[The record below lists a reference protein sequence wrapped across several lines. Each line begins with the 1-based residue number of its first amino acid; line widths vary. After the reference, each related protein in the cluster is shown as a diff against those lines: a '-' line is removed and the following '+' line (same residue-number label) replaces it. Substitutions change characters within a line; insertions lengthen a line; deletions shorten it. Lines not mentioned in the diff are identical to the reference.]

1 MTKTT
6 LIVAGFALLSLV
18 TLQAQDAPAPAWR
31 GVVQEQKPLKDAIVI
46 GAQLTE
52 GPAGQSWDFQVLDT
66 NYKTDRRIVQWS
78 GGKISADRSG
88 RLKAF
93 DRGNLIPLG
102 STNLTLS
109 VAAVRTKTHQLLTD
123 AGRKAQT
130 IEYALSR
137 KEGQEQ
143 PQWAVTCLKEDGS
156 RLAVMSFNADKSQ
169 LLEVDLE
176 PGNPKLKAAEKGAK
190 SFGKDVERT
199 FKGVGADLEEFFTG
213 KRTVDK

>member
-1 MTKTT
+1 MTQTT
-6 LIVAGFALLSLV
+6 LATAGLALLSLFS
-18 TLQAQDAPAPAWR
+18 LHAQDAAAPAWQ

-52 GPAGQSWDFQVLDT
+52 GPAGQVWDFQVLDT
-66 NYKTDRRIVQWS
+66 NYKTDRRIIQWS
-78 GGKISADRSG
+78 GGKISADRAG

-93 DRGNLIPLG
+93 DRASLIPLG
-102 STNLTLS
+102 SSNLALS
-109 VAAVRTKTHQLLTD
+109 VTAVRSKTQQLLAD
-123 AGRKAQT
+123 AGRKAHS

-143 PQWAVTCLKEDGS
+143 PRWTVTCLKDDGS

-176 PGNPKLKAAEKGAK
+176 PGNAKLKSVEKEAK
-190 SFGKDVERT
+190 SFGNDVERT
-199 FKGVGADLEEFFTG
+199 FKGIGADLEEFFTG